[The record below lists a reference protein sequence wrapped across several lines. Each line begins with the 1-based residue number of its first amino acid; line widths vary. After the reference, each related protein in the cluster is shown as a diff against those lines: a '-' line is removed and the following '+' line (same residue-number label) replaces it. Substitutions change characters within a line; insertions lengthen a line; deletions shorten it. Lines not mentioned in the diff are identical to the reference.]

1 MRPYIDPDRKPN
13 YIFFCHA
20 PFRLRRA
27 FFCVEGITRKDLM
40 MPKLTLTWAAGLSTL
55 ALVACSGSEK
65 APAATDTEVVQNDA
79 MATDTLV
86 ASEPVGNKT
95 IVELAQGNPQLS
107 TLVTAVTAAGLGET
121 LSGTGPF
128 TVFAPSNDAFAKLDK
143 ATLDGL
149 LQPAS
154 KGVLLTYHVVAGN
167 VKSGDLAKLIADGK
181 GTATIKTLNGG
192 NLKASMAGD
201 KIVLTDAKGGKSTVT
216 EADVVA
222 SNGTVHVVDTV
233 LMP

>member
-1 MRPYIDPDRKPN
+1 MQ
-13 YIFFCHA
+13 
-20 PFRLRRA
+20 
-27 FFCVEGITRKDLM
+27 
-40 MPKLTLTWAAGLSTL
+40 KLTLTWAAGLSAL

-65 APAATDTEVVQNDA
+65 APAATDIEVVQNDA

-86 ASEPVGNKT
+86 ASEPLGNKT
-95 IVELAQGNPQLS
+95 IAELAQGNPQLS

-128 TVFAPSNDAFAKLDK
+128 TVFAPSNDAFAKVDK

-167 VKSGDLAKLIADGK
+167 VKSGDLAKMIVDGK

>member
-1 MRPYIDPDRKPN
+1 MQ
-13 YIFFCHA
+13 
-20 PFRLRRA
+20 
-27 FFCVEGITRKDLM
+27 
-40 MPKLTLTWAAGLSTL
+40 KLTLTWAAGLSAL

-65 APAATDTEVVQNDA
+65 APAATDTEVVQNDV

-128 TVFAPSNDAFAKLDK
+128 TVFAPSNDAFAKVDK

-167 VKSGDLAKLIADGK
+167 VKSGDLAKMIVDGK

>member
-1 MRPYIDPDRKPN
+1 MQ
-13 YIFFCHA
+13 
-20 PFRLRRA
+20 
-27 FFCVEGITRKDLM
+27 
-40 MPKLTLTWAAGLSTL
+40 KLTLTWAAGLSAL

-95 IVELAQGNPQLS
+95 MVELAQGNPQLS

-128 TVFAPSNDAFAKLDK
+128 TVFAPSNDAFAKVDK

-167 VKSGDLAKLIADGK
+167 VKSGDLAKMIVDGK

>member
-1 MRPYIDPDRKPN
+1 MQ
-13 YIFFCHA
+13 
-20 PFRLRRA
+20 
-27 FFCVEGITRKDLM
+27 
-40 MPKLTLTWAAGLSTL
+40 KLTLTWAAGLSAL

-65 APAATDTEVVQNDA
+65 APAATDIEVVQNDA

-128 TVFAPSNDAFAKLDK
+128 TVFAPSNDAFAKVDK

-167 VKSGDLAKLIADGK
+167 VKSGDLAKMIVDGK

-192 NLKASMAGD
+192 NHKASMAGD

>member
-1 MRPYIDPDRKPN
+1 MQ
-13 YIFFCHA
+13 
-20 PFRLRRA
+20 
-27 FFCVEGITRKDLM
+27 
-40 MPKLTLTWAAGLSTL
+40 KLTLTWAAGLSAL

-65 APAATDTEVVQNDA
+65 APAATDIEVVQNDA

-128 TVFAPSNDAFAKLDK
+128 TVFAPSNDAFAKVDK

-167 VKSGDLAKLIADGK
+167 VKSGDLAKMIVDGK

>member
-1 MRPYIDPDRKPN
+1 
-13 YIFFCHA
+13 
-20 PFRLRRA
+20 
-27 FFCVEGITRKDLM
+27 M
-40 MPKLTLTWAAGLSTL
+40 MQKLTLTWAAGLSAL
-55 ALVACSGSEK
+55 ALVACSGREK

-128 TVFAPSNDAFAKLDK
+128 TVFAPSNDAFAKVDK

-167 VKSGDLAKLIADGK
+167 VKSGDLAKMIVDGK

-222 SNGTVHVVDTV
+222 SNGAVHVVDTV
-233 LMP
+233 VMP

>member
-1 MRPYIDPDRKPN
+1 
-13 YIFFCHA
+13 
-20 PFRLRRA
+20 
-27 FFCVEGITRKDLM
+27 M
-40 MPKLTLTWAAGLSTL
+40 MQKLTLTWAAGLSAL

-65 APAATDTEVVQNDA
+65 APAATDIEVVQNDA

-128 TVFAPSNDAFAKLDK
+128 TVFAPSNDAFAKVDK

-167 VKSGDLAKLIADGK
+167 VKSGDLAKMIVDGK

-192 NLKASMAGD
+192 NLKGSMAGD